1 VRVALSHT
9 VLNGVAAA
17 LGLLLISSGVH
28 LFEGAF
34 AASVASIGVIV
45 CIAPDQPAPRRGK
58 FRQLLPAALFGLP
71 LFMGVQAL
79 HTQPVALGL
88 LLVPATFVA
97 FLGGAW
103 GKRGLPLVVSAMFAM
118 VFSLAVPPGSDGA
131 PLWRSGAYFA
141 LGAALYVAWA
151 TLANVALNARYRTLV
166 LADTLLAL
174 AALMRKQAG
183 QFTPQPEAQAGR
195 APLIGELMRQQAAL
209 SDQLQS
215 ARDIALESPR
225 TARRQQLAG
234 MLLLVLEMRDH
245 LLACALDL
253 DILKAASEHATT
265 LSALREALLQYAAA
279 VDHIADAMLLMRL
292 PQPVRF
298 EAQMVAA
305 PVEDAPASS
314 DARDE
319 HDPPASALVHSLAG
333 RIANVRDE
341 TLRLSALA
349 RGEVGP
355 DLAAVRAAWQLFVSP
370 SAWSWRPL
378 AAVWRHD
385 APPLRHAVRA
395 ALAIGVAYGI
405 GFALPWGTHDYWIL
419 LTVVVVLR
427 GSLAQTLERRN
438 SRVAGTLLGC
448 LLAAALPWREMI
460 RRLGLATDIAGQLRR
475 DADEVLQT
483 LSPRQG

>member
-265 LSALREALLQYAAA
+265 LSALREARCCNTRPPS
-279 VDHIADAMLLMRL
+279 ITL
-292 PQPVRF
+292 PTR
-298 EAQMVAA
+298 
-305 PVEDAPASS
+305 
-314 DARDE
+314 
-319 HDPPASALVHSLAG
+319 
-333 RIANVRDE
+333 
-341 TLRLSALA
+341 
-349 RGEVGP
+349 
-355 DLAAVRAAWQLFVSP
+355 
-370 SAWSWRPL
+370 
-378 AAVWRHD
+378 
-385 APPLRHAVRA
+385 
-395 ALAIGVAYGI
+395 
-405 GFALPWGTHDYWIL
+405 
-419 LTVVVVLR
+419 
-427 GSLAQTLERRN
+427 
-438 SRVAGTLLGC
+438 C
-448 LLAAALPWREMI
+448 C
-460 RRLGLATDIAGQLRR
+460 
-475 DADEVLQT
+475 
-483 LSPRQG
+483 